1 MHMRAVEHTNRRG
14 LCTHHAAWV
23 NRTDYRCRGC
33 LKSPGRP
40 PDQPLR
46 GCRGAFRRSFC
57 RFGTSVE
64 LLVAY
69 IDPSQTP
76 SMAVVSAVDPRLR
89 PSASRVDGLRSGV
102 RYGTV
107 RLSTQRWV
115 NTIAHRYRATYFG
128 LPAAKRRS

>member
-40 PDQPLR
+40 PNQPWR

-69 IDPSQTP
+69 IDPSQSPSKKSEAISRRLFPHDFPPWKTVWLVCVSVLCDFWKPEATSATP
-76 SMAVVSAVDPRLR
+76 VTE
-89 PSASRVDGLRSGV
+89 G
-102 RYGTV
+102 
-107 RLSTQRWV
+107 
-115 NTIAHRYRATYFG
+115 
-128 LPAAKRRS
+128 